1 MLRLCANRR
10 VPGTHV
16 TRTRQS
22 FASIGELTQLYA
34 CRILTICP
42 GNFAPGSSSRD
53 APATRECAETN
64 ACECL
69 FCCSL
74 ARLPGILSPSLDS
87 ASHLA
92 SSMAVGR
99 CGSRVGSCGTATHA
113 QSAGFAQA
121 SHEGSERRAH
131 RCACTVLASRV
142 NHQQR
147 CNSARKIWSKLR
159 SSRLPQEA
167 GRLARLSSSL
177 NCPPSRVWRRHT
189 EARKQHIEK
198 GPRCSF
204 FEIPFRV

>member
-1 MLRLCANRR
+1 MCKQTGAWHPCHTYTSIICQYRRTYSTLR
-10 VPGTHV
+10 VPYPHHLP
-16 TRTRQS
+16 RQFCAGVFVS
-22 FASIGELTQLYA
+22 GRAS
-34 CRILTICP
+34 
-42 GNFAPGSSSRD
+42 D
-53 APATRECAETN
+53 ARCAETN

-69 FCCSL
+69 RCCSL
-74 ARLPGILSPSLDS
+74 ARLPGSLSPPLDS
-87 ASHLA
+87 ASHLP

-99 CGSRVGSCGTATHA
+99 RGSRVGSCGTATHA

-147 CNSARKIWSKLR
+147 CNSARKIWSKLL

-189 EARKQHIEK
+189 EARKLHIQK
-198 GPRCSF
+198 GTRCPF